1 MFMCRSGYL
10 STHISMMSSLMC
22 RHLVGKAILCHTI
35 GGLCA
40 GVSAHWI
47 FVLLSSIL

>member
-1 MFMCRSGYL
+1 MFMCWSGYL
-10 STHISMMSSLMC
+10 STHISMMSSLKC
-22 RHLVGKAILCHTI
+22 SHLVGKAILCHTI
-35 GGLCA
+35 GSLCA